1 MIEYL
6 LCLSIGFAAGFSV
19 AWSLCA
25 LAWKRVQMNLI
36 QEKRIHN
43 EKLSADID
51 RLIQIEFEKQR
62 REKEESRESKHI

>member
-6 LCLSIGFAAGFSV
+6 LCLCAGFAAGFSV

-25 LAWKRVQMNLI
+25 LAWKRVHVNLI
-36 QEKRIHN
+36 AEKRIRLDQ
-43 EKLSADID
+43 LSADID

-62 REKEESRESKHI
+62 IQKEGSLERKHI

>member
-6 LCLSIGFAAGFSV
+6 LCLCVGFAAGFSV

-25 LAWKRVQMNLI
+25 LAWKRVHMNSI
-36 QEKRIHN
+36 EEKRIRN
-43 EKLSADID
+43 AQLSADID

-62 REKEESRESKHI
+62 IQKEESLERKHI